1 MQSKRAVFLKRKP
14 RDEGRW
20 INSFESLGDWLP
32 PMMLSAIQR
41 GIFVMTIMHKYPV
54 MFPVNF

>member
-20 INSFESLGDWLP
+20 INSFESLGNWLP
-32 PMMLSAIQR
+32 PMMPSAIQR
-41 GIFVMTIMHKYPV
+41 GLFVMTIVHKYSL
-54 MFPVNF
+54 MFLVHF